1 MTDAIHVNQYGY
13 DRVEFDTESS
23 STDEYKTL
31 RTLSDTDIEFIVADL
46 RDYRFTS
53 REDWTE
59 VVMRIVSDVQ

>member
-1 MTDAIHVNQYGY
+1 M
-13 DRVEFDTESS
+13 EFDTESS